1 MKENWIVPCNI
12 KFFDVVSYFEKHDT
26 IVWKRSSAIHENDI
40 VYVYVAAPLSEIKY
54 KCEVIQE
61 KVAIDE
67 IMENNYAIKKDTPF
81 KENKYM
87 KLHLLEKFPD
97 GILKL
102 SDLKKN
108 GLGQVQ
114 IQARTDRKLLAYI
127 HEIVGE

>member
-40 VYVYVAAPLSEIKY
+40 VYVYVASPLSAIKY
-54 KCEVIQE
+54 KCEVVQE

-67 IMENNYAIKKDTPF
+67 IMENNYAIKKDTPL

-87 KLHLLEKFPD
+87 KLHLLEKYPD
-97 GILKL
+97 GVLKL
-102 SDLKKN
+102 RDLKKM
-108 GLGQVQ
+108 
-114 IQARTDRKLLAYI
+114 D
-127 HEIVGE
+127 

>member
-1 MKENWIVPCNI
+1 M
-12 KFFDVVSYFEKHDT
+12 HDT